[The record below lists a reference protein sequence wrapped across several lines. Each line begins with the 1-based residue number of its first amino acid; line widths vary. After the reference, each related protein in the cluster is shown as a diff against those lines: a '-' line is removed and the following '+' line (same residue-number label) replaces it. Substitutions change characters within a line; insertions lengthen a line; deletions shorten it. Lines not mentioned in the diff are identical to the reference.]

1 MGVERVAMWL
11 IGSGAYGCFEDG
23 LMSKTPGMMD
33 DFRPIMP
40 SLIRLLAGVVVLLVA
55 QSVVLGFPGITQNI
69 PNTTMTMATVASLS
83 IGLLVTVVV
92 LKFGTQL
99 GNAVGEGYR
108 SMKNYAPLLVY
119 FFQIAALWILYNAT
133 RSVTADFFASAPWAY
148 PLIFLA
154 LAVIPTLR
162 VAVSLVHALEG
173 TNQRKV
179 SRDQF

>member
-1 MGVERVAMWL
+1 MTG
-11 IGSGAYGCFEDG
+11 
-23 LMSKTPGMMD
+23 MSKNPGMMD

-40 SLIRLLAGVVVLLVA
+40 SLIRLLAGVIVLLVV

-69 PNTTMTMATVASLS
+69 PNTTMTTATLAALAF
-83 IGLLVTVVV
+83 GLVGTLVV

-99 GNAVGEGYR
+99 GNAVGEAYR

-133 RSVTADFFASAPWAY
+133 RSLAEGWFTSAPWAY

-162 VAVSLVHALEG
+162 VAVNLVHSLES
-173 TNQRKV
+173 TSQRKQTV

>member
-1 MGVERVAMWL
+1 
-11 IGSGAYGCFEDG
+11 
-23 LMSKTPGMMD
+23 MD

-40 SLIRLLAGVVVLLVA
+40 SLIRLLAGVIVLLVA
-55 QSVVLGFPGITQNI
+55 QSVILGFPGITQSI
-69 PNTTMTMATVASLS
+69 PNTTMSIAVVTSLS
-83 IGLLVTVVV
+83 IGLVATLVV

-119 FFQIAALWILYNAT
+119 FFQIAALWILYSAT
-133 RSVTADFFASAPWAY
+133 RAVTADFFTSAPWAY

-154 LAVIPTLR
+154 LAVIPTVR
-162 VAVSLVHALEG
+162 VAVNLVHALEG
-173 TNQRKV
+173 SSQRKV